1 VGTPGSA
8 SPGWRI
14 DELAQRAG
22 VAVDT
27 IRYYQRE
34 GLLPSGERAGR
45 TKRYGSEHLERLE
58 RIRALQARRF
68 SLAAI
73 RALLDQKAPGTL
85 EGLLAGPE
93 GATYDR
99 AELVDAASVPPQLAE
114 DLTVAGLLY
123 EPAEHGR
130 SVYDCDDLEVL
141 RAFADLRRL
150 AVPDPILVEIG
161 RTYAS
166 GIDAVQHEVAAIFEG
181 NRGPGWRPE
190 EQARFHAFAGE
201 NSPRIARDM
210 RVIAD
215 YMQQRNLQRLVLQA
229 IEQRAAEHTAAVRDA
244 AVGGISAAGL

>member
-1 VGTPGSA
+1 VGTPGA
-8 SPGWRI
+8 TSPGWRI

-34 GLLPSGERAGR
+34 GLLPSGERSGR
-45 TKRYGSEHLERLE
+45 SKRYGGDHLERLE

-73 RALLDQKAPGTL
+73 RALLDREAPGSL

-99 AELVDAASVPPQLAE
+99 DELVAAAGVPSELAE
-114 DLTVAGLLY
+114 DLSAAGLLR
-123 EPAEHGR
+123 EPTEHGR
-130 SVYDCDDLEVL
+130 SVYDGDDLDVL

-150 AVPDPILVEIG
+150 AIPDSMLVEIG
-161 RTYAS
+161 RAYAI
-166 GIDAVQHEVAAIFEG
+166 GLDEVQREVGAIFAG
-181 NRGPGWRPE
+181 QRGPGWKPE
-190 EQARFHAFAGE
+190 EQTRFHASASE
-201 NSPRIARDM
+201 NSPRIARDV

-215 YMQQRNLQRLVLQA
+215 YMQQRNLQRLVLEA
-229 IEQRAAEHTAAVRDA
+229 IEQRAAEHAAANDVPA
-244 AVGGISAAGL
+244 AGGIAASGL